1 MSNIFKGILVVIL
14 LFQANISC
22 AQNTNKSKLEKNIP
36 DIVLERFSQKFP
48 SHDPVWFSQ
57 YQGRYNQKLV
67 FEGKFIFDNRY
78 SSAIYDQDGNLI
90 AFAATIEKNEIPDKV
105 NQYMTENLPS
115 FSIVEALLV
124 TRNINDVTY
133 EIGIYIDNQFVIE
146 VFSKNGDFIKSTK
159 A

>member
-14 LFQANISC
+14 LFQATIC
-22 AQNTNKSKLEKNIP
+22 DAQNSNKSKLEKNIP
-36 DIVLERFSQKFP
+36 DIVMERFSEKFP

-57 YQGRYNQKLV
+57 YQGRYNQNLV

-78 SSAIYDQDGNLI
+78 SSAIYDKEGNLI
-90 AFAATIEKNEIPDKV
+90 AFASTIEKNEIPDKV
-105 NQYMTENLPS
+105 TKYMAEKFPS
-115 FSIVEALLV
+115 FPIVEALLV

-133 EIGIYIDNQFVIE
+133 EIGIYIENQFVIE
-146 VFSKNGDFIKSTK
+146 VFSKNGDFIKSIK